1 MEDDEGNAEAPG
13 NAEADGEGFVT
24 PDKRQEPKSAAHKP
38 NKRAQ
43 ITDDKVRLICET
55 AIAHG
60 YPAKEVRF
68 GEKGKCQEQT
78 QDDSNKKGRFHLIYR
93 TPFCNHDNRNA
104 CLALQ

>member
-1 MEDDEGNAEAPG
+1 MSEPEVVVEDDEGNAEAPG

-68 GEKGKCQEQT
+68 GEKGKCQEQIYAALMS
-78 QDDSNKKGRFHLIYR
+78 DEDLRKGLPY
-93 TPFCNHDNRNA
+93 
-104 CLALQ
+104 L